1 MFFSLTSKLHRAIDR
16 GDLASIA
23 DLAWLLLH
31 GREGISVD
39 TAAAFK
45 LAQEGS
51 SRGCPHSQGVLA
63 LCYTSKE
70 WYPMARSVENAATA
84 RRLASCSAEAGSKY
98 GQFALGCI
106 LQLENNLVFG
116 ENWTPDA
123 ATALCKVQYALA
135 AAQGLDIAQ
144 VYLGMAVGLDSI
156 ESGGGAGEACRLFLL
171 AAAQGSWHA
180 FFLLRQLPFD
190 KAEQNYWLERSRAT
204 RSHPSTTTLS
214 SRRSLSGRE

>member
-1 MFFSLTSKLHRAIDR
+1 MS
-16 GDLASIA
+16 
-23 DLAWLLLH
+23 
-31 GREGISVD
+31 
-39 TAAAFK
+39 
-45 LAQEGS
+45 
-51 SRGCPHSQGVLA
+51 P
-63 LCYTSKE
+63 
-70 WYPMARSVENAATA
+70 SVENATTA

-106 LQLENNLVFG
+106 LQLENDLVFG
-116 ENWTPDA
+116 EIWTPDA

-180 FFLLRQLPFD
+180 FELLSQISAYKYNPELPFD
-190 KAEQNYWLERSRAT
+190 KAERNYWLERSRAT
-204 RSHPSTTTLS
+204 RSHPSSTTLS
-214 SRRSLSGRE
+214 SRCVS